1 MELLL
6 AVEVLSVAGLSE
18 PAALNMLAALDL
30 AQPLLAS
37 SGLGAVRYM
46 LDGLAELLLAAELGG
61 AVTVRRAVL
70 SMLVRLGGAD
80 ACCRGARNRISC
92 TLMYSTC
99 WSPLTSLSC
108 CRGAQWCGHLGRCCA
123 LHLGRLGGA
132 AARRTGAR
140 RPRASEKLPC
150 FSCWSP
156 RTSWSCCSP
165 PRCSLARV
173 SVWLPCFTR
182 WPPCVSLSCCSPS
195 RLGGAGLLCAAVL
208 YRWVAL
214 AEPLLAVAV
223 LAGQGI

>member
-1 MELLL
+1 MEPLFAAAGIGGAGTLDAAVLCMLSVAFMELLL

-61 AVTVRRAVL
+61 AGTVRRAVL

-108 CRGAQWCGHLGRCCA
+108 CL
-123 LHLGRLGGA
+123 LP
-132 AARRTGAR
+132 RRAVV
-140 RPRASEKLPC
+140 RASWTLLC
-150 FSCWSP
+150 S
-156 RTSWSCCSP
+156 TSWSP
-165 PRCSLARV
+165 WR
-173 SVWLPCFTR
+173 
-182 WPPCVSLSCCSPS
+182 SCCSSHRSSP
-195 RLGGAGLLCAAVL
+195 A
-208 YRWVAL
+208 
-214 AEPLLAVAV
+214 
-223 LAGQGI
+223 QGI

>member
-1 MELLL
+1 MIGGAGTLDAAVLCMLSVAFMELLL

-37 SGLGAVRYM
+37 LGLGAVRYM

-70 SMLVRLGGAD
+70 SVLVRLSGAD

-108 CRGAQWCGHLGRCCA
+108 CL
-123 LHLGRLGGA
+123 LP
-132 AARRTGAR
+132 RRAVV
-140 RPRASEKLPC
+140 RASWTSL
-150 FSCWSP
+150 WS
-156 RTSWSCCSP
+156 TSWSP
-165 PRCSLARV
+165 WR
-173 SVWLPCFTR
+173 
-182 WPPCVSLSCCSPS
+182 SCCSSHRSLP
-195 RLGGAGLLCAAVL
+195 A
-208 YRWVAL
+208 
-214 AEPLLAVAV
+214 P
-223 LAGQGI
+223 GI